1 MKLKNL
7 LMMSLVLLF
16 TIAATLF
23 GVPDENVVS
32 TKSSIQ
38 LATSPE
44 LSDMVTD
51 WVSEYK
57 SIQPGS
63 DFTLESVP
71 EQGLNDFLQKE
82 GTIALVT
89 KESLTKIEG
98 EPLWT
103 LVIGRDV
110 LVPVMNAKNPF
121 REEILQKGISPEAFS
136 KVYTS
141 SGVQTWGSVLNNSSN
156 APVAPYVISGSS
168 NAYLAD
174 FINTDAQKIRS
185 RSIAGIEKMVE
196 AIQKDPYAIGFLKL
210 AEIMAISDGEI
221 NAGLSLIPVDMNGN
235 AAIDKME
242 GNYQSVAD
250 LNHGIWIGKYPGAL
264 YSRLYAVANSRPS
277 GDDELA
283 FLEWIISD
291 GQQLLATSGYV
302 ALNRSEKYIK
312 GEQLAE
318 HGRVAL
324 EIPATNLNA
333 KVLFVV
339 IGGIVILMLL
349 VYLVARIFGSTV
361 SDTGEAA
368 IQALS
373 QSGEKTAT
381 FPGGL
386 FFDKSHTWAFMEKDG
401 KVRVGIDEFLQHV
414 TGPIT
419 RVRMKNPGE
428 RIKKGESFLSLVQQ
442 GKKLEIKS
450 PVSGIIAEQ
459 NGGLL
464 DDSSMINT
472 EPYSGGWVYVV
483 EPQNWISE
491 LKNYFMG
498 QPYTDWLKTEAVRF
512 KEFCVS
518 ALKTDGTKEPALV
531 MQDGGEIRGAV
542 LESFGPEVWEE
553 FQNSFINKAK

>member
-174 FINTDAQKIRS
+174 FINTDAQKIRG
-185 RSIAGIEKMVE
+185 RSITGTEKMVE

>member
-185 RSIAGIEKMVE
+185 RSIAGTEKMVE

>member
-1 MKLKNL
+1 
-7 LMMSLVLLF
+7 MSLVLHF

-23 GVPDENVVS
+23 GVPDENVAS
-32 TKSSIQ
+32 LKSSIQ
-38 LATSPE
+38 LASSPE

-63 DFTLESVP
+63 DFTLNPIP
-71 EQGLNDFLQKE
+71 EKGLDDFLQKE

-110 LVPVMNAKNPF
+110 LVPVMNPKNPF

-141 SGVQTWGSVLNNSSN
+141 SGMQTWGSVLNNSSK

-174 FINTDAQKIRS
+174 FIKTDVQKIRG
-185 RSIAGIEKMVE
+185 RSIAGTEKMVE

-210 AEIMAISDGEI
+210 AEILAMSGGEI
-221 NAGLSLIPVDMNGN
+221 NSGLSLIPVDMNGN

-242 GNYQSVAD
+242 GIYQSVTD
-250 LNHGIWIGKYPGAL
+250 LNHGIWIGKYPGEL

-277 GDDELA
+277 GNDELA

-302 ALNRSEKYIK
+302 ALNRSEKFIK
-312 GEQLAE
+312 GEQLAD

-324 EIPATNLNA
+324 EIPVTNLNV

-339 IGGIVILMLL
+339 IGGIVLLMLL
-349 VYLVARIFGSTV
+349 VLLIARLFGRTL
-361 SDTGEAA
+361 SDTGEAV

-373 QSGEKTAT
+373 QSGENTAI

-442 GKKLEIKS
+442 GKKLEIQS

-459 NGGLL
+459 NGGLV

-483 EPQNWISE
+483 EPVNWLSE
-491 LKNYFMG
+491 LKVFVMG
-498 QPYTDWLKTEAVRF
+498 EKYSEWIKTEFSRLKDFFSSGIAVPDN
-512 KEFCVS
+512 V
-518 ALKTDGTKEPALV
+518 EPVQV
-531 MQDGGEIRGAV
+531 MQEGGEVEEGI
-542 LESFGPEVWEE
+542 LENFGPDVWEE
-553 FQNSFINKAK
+553 FQTRFINVPA